1 MIIIL
6 SKNDQLQARIMH
18 LEFELREKND
28 ELAKVK
34 FDQHTNS
41 INELKKANEV
51 SIGSFNKRIK
61 H

>member
-1 MIIIL
+1 
-6 SKNDQLQARIMH
+6 MH

-34 FDQHTNS
+34 FDQQTNS

-51 SIGSFNKRIK
+51 SLGFLCTFFDLQTFDHKRSMNS
-61 H
+61 

>member
-1 MIIIL
+1 
-6 SKNDQLQARIMH
+6 MH

-34 FDQHTNS
+34 FDQQTNS

-51 SIGSFNKRIK
+51 SFRFSCTFFDLYTFDHKRFNNS
-61 H
+61 